1 MMKHIVLFT
10 LLFTSQAHL
19 FSQNQRLEVSLNVG
33 SSLLFRTKT
42 DIQTD
47 YPYPPPVLLVDEE
60 LFQTHRILRS
70 VQTAQYLARFGA
82 ATLSTGLHYFF
93 NRPRTMAYGISAF
106 TSFRLVQQQLNRLD
120 YRLIYQTQ
128 STTFVAPSFIV
139 RREFQKVHFDAKLA
153 LGLCYVY
160 QVIDFTKL
168 PEGFQQYYKFY
179 KKPEDAYVTF
189 AGMLTLKAS
198 YPLGERFRLGMEQ
211 GLFLAAPKV
220 SENYSES
227 LQQNG
232 FNAKHYAP
240 LSGAYFMVTTDFV
253 F

>member
-1 MMKHIVLFT
+1 MKHFSLFVLLIAF
-10 LLFTSQAHL
+10 QAHA

-33 SSLLFRTKT
+33 SSLLFKTKT

-47 YPYPPPVLLVDEE
+47 YPYPPPVLLADEE
-60 LFQTHRILRS
+60 LFQTQRILRS
-70 VQTAQYLARFGA
+70 VQTAQYLSRFGA

-93 NRPRTMAYGISAF
+93 DRARTMAYGVSAF

-120 YRLIYQTQ
+120 YRFVYQTQ
-128 STTFVAPSFIV
+128 STSFVAPSFIV

-153 LGLCYVY
+153 LGICYVY
-160 QVIDFTKL
+160 QVLDFTKV
-168 PEGFQQYYKFY
+168 PDGYKQNYKYYQR
-179 KKPEDAYVTF
+179 PEDAYVTF
-189 AGMLTLKAS
+189 AGMLSAKAS

-211 GLFLAAPKV
+211 GLFLAIPKL

-240 LSGAYFMVTTDFV
+240 LSGIYVMVTTDFV